1 MGDSSDH
8 HKGAAVKAENLTIAM
23 LSIHSDPIGQLGT
36 IDTGGMSVYIRELAR
51 ELGERGHQVD
61 IYTRLFN
68 GSHRPVIAH
77 CENVRLIHLDIADN
91 GNLTKLTLYPYL
103 NKFFQALEA
112 YRRNEDLAYDLIHS
126 HYWLSGRL
134 GTWAQNDW
142 NRPHLVTFHTLAE
155 SKNRVSVAPRE
166 PELRIVNEKEL
177 VKTCHRI
184 VVPTERERDSLVRF
198 YGADEEK
205 IGVVPCGVNLELFR
219 PEKSLPARQQ
229 LGFDPDDRMLL
240 YVGRFEP
247 LKGLDILLEAMAC
260 LKSLDRLRLVIVGG
274 DGEYNSEHQ
283 LLRQKAHDLGISER
297 CLFTGP
303 VEQKKLPPYYNSAD
317 VLVIPSRYE
326 SFGLVGLE
334 ALACGR
340 PVVSTPVGV
349 MAEHLREARAVR
361 VIPHISAQSLAKA
374 IQSLITERSL
384 PPAVEIRES
393 ALEYSWSRVADAI
406 IKEYRTAIDRQ
417 ARGSGYALSANAS
430 G

>member
-1 MGDSSDH
+1 
-8 HKGAAVKAENLTIAM
+8 VKAENLTIAM
-23 LSIHSDPIGQLGT
+23 LSIHSDPFGQLGT
-36 IDTGGMSVYIRELAR
+36 IDTGGMSVYIREVAR
-51 ELGERGHQVD
+51 ELGKQGHRVD

-68 GSHRPVIAH
+68 GNHRHVIEH
-77 CENVRLIHLDIADN
+77 CENVRLIHLDIAN
-91 GNLTKLTLYPYL
+91 GGNLTKLMLYPHL
-103 NKFFQALEA
+103 NKYFQALEA
-112 YRRNEDLAYDLIHS
+112 YRRDEDLAYDLIHS

-142 NRPHLVTFHTLAE
+142 NRPHFVTFHTLGE
-155 SKNRVSVAPRE
+155 SKNRVGVAPRE

-177 VKTCHRI
+177 VQTCHRI
-184 VVPTERERDSLVRF
+184 VVPTQRERDSLVRF
-198 YGADEEK
+198 YDADEEK
-205 IGVVPCGVNLELFR
+205 IGVVPCGVNLELFQ
-219 PEKSLPARQQ
+219 PEKRQLARKR
-229 LGFDPDDRMLL
+229 LGFDPDDMMLL

-247 LKGLDILLEAMAC
+247 LKGLDILLEAMAS

-274 DGEYNSEHQ
+274 DGQHNSEHQ
-283 LLRQKAHDLGISER
+283 LLRQKAHDLGIFKR
-297 CLFTGP
+297 CLFAGS
-303 VEQKKLPPYYNSAD
+303 VEQKELPSYYNSAD

-349 MAEHLREARAVR
+349 MAEDLREARAVR
-361 VIPHISAQSLAKA
+361 VIPHISAQSLANA
-374 IQSLITERSL
+374 IQSLITGRSL

-406 IKEYRTAIDRQ
+406 IEEYRAAIDGQ
-417 ARGSGYALSANAS
+417 ARSSGYALSANAS